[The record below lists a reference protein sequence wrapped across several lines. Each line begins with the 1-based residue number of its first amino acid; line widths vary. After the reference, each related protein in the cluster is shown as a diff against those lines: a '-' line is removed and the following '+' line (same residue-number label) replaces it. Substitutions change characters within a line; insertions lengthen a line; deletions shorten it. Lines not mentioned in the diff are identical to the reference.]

1 VVYRKR
7 NPENGKSNCKT
18 KKEEADIMN
27 EEEPFYKNWRV
38 LLLIAVI
45 LGSITAIT
53 VSYSNGQLSIH
64 NNLKYGIDLD
74 GGSWLQVQLEG
85 AIAQVD
91 ADPGK
96 IVQVEVGKLLND
108 SSIKIGEVTAAS
120 VTFTT
125 SKGVTQ
131 KTMDSLGFGP
141 STLSVDPS
149 GTRVTLQTN
158 KDFLIQTYLKDKLS
172 ADVQQIPGNF
182 PTFEIRKAVTEQSL
196 NAILQPVGG
205 KVIPP
210 FREGVTTATRDET
223 KQRLENKLNP
233 IALKQITIT
242 PIGDNYLL
250 IDLPGVSIEEA
261 RKLALTPGKFEIRI
275 QTTGN
280 ETAHVLFGDQ
290 ITGVGVPQTEQGG
303 SWGVSFELTDDGAKA
318 LRDAAIQYGAVTN
331 PAAHYLSMYLDGN
344 LVFNAP
350 LAANLA
356 KNIQSVPVKSM
367 VATTGPGDTGQEK
380 AKELQLHLR
389 AGALPVQVL
398 EVGSGEVSAPLGAK
412 FKEQL
417 LIAGLVALILVAFVV
432 SLRYKQPNIIIPM
445 LSTSFSEIIIILGF
459 AVLFGL
465 ELDLATIA
473 GIIAV
478 IGTGVDHLIIIT
490 DEVLAGG
497 AMPPDKVYKSRIS
510 KAFAIIFAAAATVL
524 VAMLPLIFFM
534 DSSALRG
541 FAEITIVGVFI
552 GVFLARPAYAVVIK
566 GLLREDTSAKF
577 VEED

>member
-1 VVYRKR
+1 
-7 NPENGKSNCKT
+7 
-18 KKEEADIMN
+18 MN

-38 LLLIAVI
+38 LLLAVVI

-53 VSYSNGQLSIH
+53 VSYSNGQLNIQ
-64 NNLKYGIDLD
+64 NNLKYGLDLD
-74 GGSWLQVQLEG
+74 GGSWLQVQLQG

-91 ADPGK
+91 ADAGK
-96 IVQVEVGKLLND
+96 IVQVEFARLLND
-108 SSIKIGEVTAAS
+108 PSIKIDEVTAAS

-125 SKGVTQ
+125 STEITQ
-131 KTMDSLGFGP
+131 KTIDSFGFGP
-141 STLSVDPS
+141 STLSVAPS
-149 GTRVTLQTN
+149 GGTQVTLQTN
-158 KDFLIQTYLKDKLS
+158 KDFLIQTYLKNKLG
-172 ADVQQIPGNF
+172 ADVKQVPGRF
-182 PTFEIRKAVTEQSL
+182 PTFEIRKAVTEESL

-205 KVIPP
+205 KVVPP
-210 FREGVTTATRDET
+210 FREGVTVETRDET

-275 QTTGN
+275 QSKGN
-280 ETAHVLFGDQ
+280 ETEHVLFGDQ
-290 ITGVGVPQTEQGG
+290 ITGVGVPQKEKGD

-331 PAAHYLSMYLDGN
+331 PAAHYLSMYLDTK
-344 LVFNAP
+344 LVFDAP
-350 LAANLA
+350 LAVELA
-356 KNIQSVPVKSM
+356 KNIQSVPVRSL

-389 AGALPVQVL
+389 AGALPVQVK
-398 EVGSGEVSAPLGAK
+398 EAGSGEVSAPLGSK
-412 FKEQL
+412 FKEQV
-417 LIAGLVALILVAFVV
+417 LIAGIIALVLVAFVV

-445 LSTSFSEIIIILGF
+445 LSTSFSEVIIILGF

-465 ELDLATIA
+465 QLDLATIA

-478 IGTGVDHLIIIT
+478 IGTGIDHLIIIT

-497 AMPPDKVYKSRIS
+497 AMPPDKVYKSRLS
-510 KAFAIIFAAAATVL
+510 KAFNIIFAAAATVL

-541 FAEITIVGVFI
+541 FAEITIAGVFI

-566 GLLREDTSAKF
+566 GMLREDTSTKF

>member
-1 VVYRKR
+1 
-7 NPENGKSNCKT
+7 
-18 KKEEADIMN
+18 MN

-38 LLLIAVI
+38 LLLAVVI
-45 LGSITAIT
+45 LGSFTAIT
-53 VSYSNGQLSIH
+53 VSYSYGELRFQ
-64 NNLKYGIDLD
+64 NNLKYGLDLD

-96 IVQVEVGKLLND
+96 IAQVEFGKLLND
-108 SSIKIGEVTAAS
+108 PSIKIDEVTAAS

-125 SKGVTQ
+125 SKEVTQ

-141 STLSVDPS
+141 STLSVAPAG
-149 GTRVTLQTN
+149 GTRVTLQTS

-172 ADVQQIPGNF
+172 ADVKQIPGRF
-182 PTFEIRKAVTEQSL
+182 ITFEIRKAVTEESL

-205 KVIPP
+205 KVVPP
-210 FREGVTTATRDET
+210 FRAGVTIETRDET

-275 QTTGN
+275 QSQGN
-280 ETAHVLFGDQ
+280 ETEHVLFGDQ
-290 ITGVGVPQTEQGG
+290 ITGVGIPQTEKGG
-303 SWGVSFELTDDGAKA
+303 FWGVSFELTDDGAKA

-331 PAAHYLSMYLDGN
+331 PGSHYLSMYLDGK
-344 LVFNAP
+344 LVFDAP
-350 LAANLA
+350 LAVELA
-356 KNIQSVPVKSM
+356 RNIQSVPVKNM
-367 VATTGPGDTGQEK
+367 VATTGTGDTGQQK

-389 AGALPVQVL
+389 AGALPVQVK
-398 EVGSGEVSAPLGAK
+398 EAGSGEVSAPLGAK
-412 FKEQL
+412 FKEQV
-417 LIAGLVALILVAFVV
+417 LIAGIIALLLVAFVV

-445 LSTSFSEIIIILGF
+445 LSTSFSEVIIILGF

-465 ELDLATIA
+465 QLDLATIA

-510 KAFAIIFAAAATVL
+510 KAFSIIFAAAATVL

-534 DSSALRG
+534 DSSGLRG
-541 FAEITIVGVFI
+541 FAEITIAGVFI

-566 GLLREDTSAKF
+566 GMLREDTSKKF
-577 VEED
+577 VDED

>member
-1 VVYRKR
+1 
-7 NPENGKSNCKT
+7 
-18 KKEEADIMN
+18 MN
-27 EEEPFYKNWRV
+27 EEEPFYNNWRV

-53 VSYSNGQLSIH
+53 VSYSNGAFSIQ
-64 NNLKYGIDLD
+64 NNLKYGLDLD

-96 IVQVEVGKLLND
+96 IVQVEFGRLLND
-108 SSIKIGEVTAAS
+108 PSIKIDEVTAAS

-125 SKGVTQ
+125 SKEVTQ
-131 KTMDSLGFGP
+131 KTMDSLGYGT
-141 STLSVDPS
+141 STLSVAPAG
-149 GTRVTLQTN
+149 GTRVTLQTS
-158 KDFLIQTYLKDKLS
+158 KDFLIQAYLKNKLS
-172 ADVQQIPGNF
+172 ADVKQIPGRF
-182 PTFEIRKAVTEQSL
+182 ITFEIRKAVTEESL
-196 NAILQPVGG
+196 NNILQPVGG
-205 KVIPP
+205 KVVPP
-210 FREGVTTATRDET
+210 FREGVTPETRDET

-275 QTTGN
+275 QTKGN
-280 ETAHVLFGDQ
+280 ETEHVLFGDQ
-290 ITGVGVPQTEQGG
+290 ITGVGVPQTEKGG
-303 SWGVSFELTDDGAKA
+303 FWGVSFELTDDGAKA

-331 PAAHYLSMYLDGN
+331 PSAHYLSMYLDGK
-344 LVFNAP
+344 LVFDAP
-350 LAANLA
+350 LAVELA
-356 KNIQSVPVKSM
+356 RNIQSVPVRNL
-367 VATTGPGDTGQEK
+367 VATTGPGDVGQEK

-389 AGALPVQVL
+389 AGALPVQVK
-398 EVGSGEVSAPLGAK
+398 EAGSGEVSAPLGAK
-412 FKEQL
+412 FKEQV
-417 LIAGLVALILVAFVV
+417 LIAGLVALVLVAFVV
-432 SLRYKQPNIIIPM
+432 SLRYKQPSIIIPM
-445 LSTSFSEIIIILGF
+445 LSTSFSEVIIILGF

-465 ELDLATIA
+465 QLDLATIA

-524 VAMLPLIFFM
+524 VAMLPLILFM
-534 DSSALRG
+534 DSSSLRG

-566 GLLREDTSAKF
+566 GMLREDISAKF

>member
-1 VVYRKR
+1 
-7 NPENGKSNCKT
+7 
-18 KKEEADIMN
+18 MN
-27 EEEPFYKNWRV
+27 EEVPFYKNWRV

-53 VSYSNGQLSIH
+53 VSYSNGQLSIQ

-74 GGSWLQVQLEG
+74 GGSWLQVQLQG

-96 IVQVEVGKLLND
+96 IAQVEFGRLLND
-108 SSIKIGEVTAAS
+108 SFIKIDEATAAS
-120 VTFTT
+120 ITFTT
-125 SKGVTQ
+125 SKEVTQ

-149 GTRVTLQTN
+149 GGTRVTLQTN

-172 ADVQQIPGNF
+172 ADVKQIPGNF

-210 FREGVTTATRDET
+210 FRVGVTTETRDET

-233 IALKQITIT
+233 IAVKQITIT

-275 QTTGN
+275 QTKGN
-280 ETAHVLFGDQ
+280 ETEHVLFGDQ

-303 SWGVSFELTDDGAKA
+303 FWGVSFELNDDGAKA

-344 LVFNAP
+344 LVFDAP

-356 KNIQSVPVKSM
+356 KNIQSVPVKNM
-367 VATTGPGDTGQEK
+367 VATTGTGDTGQEK

-398 EVGSGEVSAPLGAK
+398 EAGSGEVSAPLGAK
-412 FKEQL
+412 FKEQV

-465 ELDLATIA
+465 QLDLATIA

-566 GLLREDTSAKF
+566 GMLREDTSAKF
-577 VEED
+577 VDED